1 VTVHPLVWVGFVAFI
16 LAALSIDL
24 FFFHRDAREVST
36 REAATW
42 VAVWMTLGISFT
54 AVVWAWLGGVAA
66 GEYIAG
72 YLIEWSLS
80 VDNIFVFVLIFTYF
94 ALPARYQHRALF
106 WGIAGALVFRGA
118 FIAGGAVI
126 LDAFE
131 WTIYLFGAFLVFT
144 GVRMALSGELEL
156 DLEENLILR
165 LLRRMFPITP
175 DYRGE
180 KFFVRENGRRFVTPL
195 FVVLVVINAM
205 DVIFAVDSIPAIFG
219 VTRRTFLVFSSNA
232 FAILGL
238 RAVYFLLAHM
248 MTRFR
253 YLQYGLSSV
262 LVFVGVKML
271 VSHWVHVPIWSSLAF
286 IVLALGTAVLTSLL
300 AESREAR
307 A

>member
-1 VTVHPLVWVGFVAFI
+1 
-16 LAALSIDL
+16 
-24 FFFHRDAREVST
+24 
-36 REAATW
+36 
-42 VAVWMTLGISFT
+42 
-54 AVVWAWLGGVAA
+54 
-66 GEYIAG
+66 
-72 YLIEWSLS
+72 
-80 VDNIFVFVLIFTYF
+80 
-94 ALPARYQHRALF
+94 
-106 WGIAGALVFRGA
+106 
-118 FIAGGAVI
+118 
-126 LDAFE
+126 
-131 WTIYLFGAFLVFT
+131 
-144 GVRMALSGELEL
+144 
-156 DLEENLILR
+156 
-165 LLRRMFPITP
+165 MFPITP